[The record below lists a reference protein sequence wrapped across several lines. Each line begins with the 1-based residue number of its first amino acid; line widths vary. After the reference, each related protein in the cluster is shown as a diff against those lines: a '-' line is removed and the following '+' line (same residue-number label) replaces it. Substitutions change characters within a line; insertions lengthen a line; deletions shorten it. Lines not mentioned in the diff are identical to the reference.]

1 MTTSGGPPASQPPL
15 DVLVLGG
22 TSWLGGEV
30 AALARLRGHRVTC
43 LARGESG
50 SVPEGVTHVTA
61 DRWQGSAYEK
71 VADRVWDVVVD
82 VSWQPDLVRSALA
95 ALAARAGHWVYVSS
109 VSVYA
114 DQGAPGADESAAL
127 LDAWAG
133 AGEADDGSYGPAKVS
148 CETSFRAAVAPDRLT
163 VARAGLIV
171 GYGDR
176 SDRFGYW
183 PARLTD
189 AEDPEALVLV
199 PPLDLPVQVI
209 DVSDLARWL
218 VDAAERRLAGTF
230 DAVGK
235 QVSFEEVISACALA
249 TGTEPLLAEPDELWL
264 VDQGVTPWT
273 GPDSL
278 PLWLPRPDHAGLMA
292 RDGTAARA
300 AGLASRPLAETVAAA
315 LAWEVEQ
322 GLDRPRKAGLS
333 VERENT
339 LLALLLGQ
347 ETGPPQTK

>member
-1 MTTSGGPPASQPPL
+1 MATFGTPQARQHPL

-30 AALARLRGHRVTC
+30 AGLARRRGHRVTC
-43 LARGESG
+43 LARGTSG

-61 DRWQGSAYEK
+61 DRWQPSAYEE
-71 VADRVWDVVVD
+71 VSDQAWDVVLD
-82 VSWQPDLVRSALA
+82 VSWQPELVRSALA

-114 DQGAPGADESAAL
+114 DQSTPGADESAAL
-127 LDAWAG
+127 LEAWAG
-133 AGEADDGSYGPAKVS
+133 EGGATDDAYGPAKVS
-148 CETSFRAAVAPDRLT
+148 CETSCRDAMGPDRLT

-189 AEDPEALVLV
+189 AEDPEAVVLV

-209 DVSDLARWL
+209 DVRDLARWL
-218 VDAAERRLAGTF
+218 VDAAERRLAGVF
-230 DAVGK
+230 DAVGEPLT
-235 QVSFEEVISACALA
+235 FEEVISACAVV
-249 TGTEPLLAEPDELWL
+249 TGTEPLLAEPDEPWL
-264 VDQGVTPWT
+264 VDQGVTPWA

-292 RDGTAARA
+292 RDGAAARA

-315 LAWEVEQ
+315 LDWEVEQ
-322 GLDRPRKAGLS
+322 GLDRPRTAGLS

-339 LLALLLGQ
+339 LLALLLRHK
-347 ETGPPQTK
+347 E